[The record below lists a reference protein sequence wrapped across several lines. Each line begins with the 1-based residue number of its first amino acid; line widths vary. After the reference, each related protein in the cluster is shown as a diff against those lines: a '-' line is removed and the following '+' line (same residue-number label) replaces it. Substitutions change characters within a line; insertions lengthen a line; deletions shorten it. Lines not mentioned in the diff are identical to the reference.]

1 MRLATK
7 LTLAV
12 VLIMVAVF
20 AFRAYQSAQRE
31 VARAQAD
38 LREDHFII
46 GRALRPA
53 IREVWRLEG
62 RQRALQV
69 LDIADE
75 RIQRARMVRIAWM
88 PIDPTSAAHQR
99 LLGADGVARLRTGEE
114 ATVVRVDGDTLKT
127 FVPMQVGSHVEG
139 AFEISEPLTAFHQR
153 QREEVRVV
161 LERAGLG
168 AAASILAI
176 SLLGFVLVGRPMR
189 RLADFAKRIGAGD
202 LNGTLSVH
210 QRDEIGE
217 LAAEMNHMCRRLRAA
232 DQQLREETAARI
244 RALEQLRHADRLTT
258 VGTLAS
264 GIAHELGTP
273 LNVVSGRAKMV
284 TTGEA
289 RGTEAAACCQVIV
302 EQVGRMAGIIR
313 QLLDFA
319 RRRSPDRGPQSL
331 RSLSE
336 QTLDLLRPMA
346 MKRGVRLALEE
357 EQPALEAEVD
367 GGQVQQALTNLVVNG
382 IQAMP
387 SGGCLTVRVGCA
399 DETPPPDVGGDPGP
413 FAQVVVQDE
422 GPGIAPELIPRV
434 FEPFFTTKDVG
445 EGTGLGLSVA
455 HGIARDHGGWIA
467 VESELGKGTR
477 FALHLPVRQTQR
489 GGHEGPRAAG

>member
-1 MRLATK
+1 MKLATK
-7 LTLAV
+7 LTFAV

-20 AFRAYQSAQRE
+20 ALRAYQSAHRE
-31 VARAQAD
+31 VLRAEAD

-62 RQRALQV
+62 PQRALQV

-75 RIQRARMVRIAWM
+75 RIRRARKVGISWVPLEPA
-88 PIDPTSAAHQR
+88 SAEHQR
-99 LLGADGVARLRTGEE
+99 LIGAADLDRLRAGDEE
-114 ATVVRVDGDTLKT
+114 TIVRIEGDTLRS
-127 FVPMQVGSHVEG
+127 FVPLLVGKRVEG
-139 AFEISEPLTAFHQR
+139 ALEISEPLTGFHQR

-168 AAASILAI
+168 AALSIAAI
-176 SLLGFVLVGRPMR
+176 SLLGFVVVGRPMR
-189 RLADFAKRIGAGD
+189 RLAEFAKRIGAGD
-202 LNGTLSVH
+202 LNGRISLH
-210 QRDEIGE
+210 QRDEIGQ
-217 LAAEMNHMCRRLRAA
+217 LAAEMNQMCARLRET
-232 DQQLREETAARI
+232 DQRLRDETAARI

-289 RGTEAAACCQVIV
+289 TGELAIASCRIIV
-302 EQVGRMAGIIR
+302 DQVGRMTGIIR

-319 RRRSPDRGPQSL
+319 RRGSPERGALSL
-331 RSLSE
+331 HKLSE

-346 MKRGVRLALEE
+346 MKRGVKLALEE
-357 EQPALEAEVD
+357 EQPALKAEVD

-387 SGGCLTVRVGCA
+387 SGGCLTVRVACA
-399 DETPPPDVGGDPGP
+399 NEKPPPEVGGEVGP

-422 GPGIAPELIPRV
+422 GPGIPADLIPRV

-455 HGIARDHGGWIA
+455 HGIVRDHGGWIA

-477 FALHLPVRQTQR
+477 FALHLPLRQTDR
-489 GGHEGPRAAG
+489 SGHEAPGAAG